1 MENSESWSSRT
12 VPGKFNTL
20 CFIGFCMCKSVKADS
35 PAEVEPERATNY
47 IGMKFLEDLGVLEF
61 GRITRAVF
69 E

>member
-1 MENSESWSSRT
+1 
-12 VPGKFNTL
+12 
-20 CFIGFCMCKSVKADS
+20 MCKSVKADS